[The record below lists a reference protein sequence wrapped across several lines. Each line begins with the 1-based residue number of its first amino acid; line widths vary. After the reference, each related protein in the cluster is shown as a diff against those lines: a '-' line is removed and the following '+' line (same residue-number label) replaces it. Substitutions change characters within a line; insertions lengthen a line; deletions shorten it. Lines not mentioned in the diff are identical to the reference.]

1 MTLKKFKPTT
11 SSQRGLTLVDYSS
24 LWKGRPLK
32 SLTSGKKSTGGR
44 SRGRVTMRHRGG
56 GHKRLYREI
65 DFKRKVTQSVV
76 ERVEYDPNR
85 SAFIALM
92 KSEEDV
98 GYSYVIA
105 PDGIKEG
112 DVFLSSSSSVE
123 VKTGNSLCLKNIPV
137 GVLVHNIELKIAK
150 GGQLARSA
158 GASAQIMGRDGSY
171 VLVRLPSG
179 EVRKIHGECRAT
191 VGVVS
196 NGDRKNRVIAK
207 AGRNRWLGKRPHV
220 RGVAMNPVDHPHG
233 GGEGKTSG
241 GRHPVSPWGQPAK
254 GKKTRNKKKASSQFI
269 VNRRK

>member
-1 MTLKKFKPTT
+1 MTLKKIKPVT
-11 SSQRGLTLVDYSS
+11 SSQRGLTLVDYSG
-24 LWKGRPLK
+24 LWRGRPLK

-44 SRGRVTMRHRGG
+44 SRGRLTARHRGG

-65 DFKRKVTQSVV
+65 DFKRKVDRSVV
-76 ERVEYDPNR
+76 ERIEYDPNR
-85 SAFIALM
+85 SAFIALV
-92 KSEEDV
+92 KEEESL

-105 PDGIKEG
+105 PEGVKQG
-112 DVFLSSSSSVE
+112 DVFFSSLSTDI
-123 VKTGNSLCLKNIPV
+123 KTGNTLCLKNIPV

-158 GASAQIMGRDGSY
+158 GASAQIMGYDGGY

-191 VGVVS
+191 IGVVS
-196 NGDRKNRVIAK
+196 NGDRKNRQIAK

-241 GRHPVSPWGQPAK
+241 GRHPVSPWGWSTK
-254 GKKTRNKKKASSQFI
+254 GMKTRNKKKASSQFI